1 MGHRLCADPRKG
13 AKTMTDNVTKKGFDM
28 NKKTLEQIRQAVV
41 EAGKTLCRSAMTV
54 GTYGNISCR
63 VDETCI
69 AITPSGRDYEQL
81 TPADIVVTDME
92 GTVLKSS
99 SALTSQDIDN
109 KTAATDPV
117 NSKENSSS
125 AEVPL
130 RPSSELPLHLE
141 IYKNFPE
148 AQAIVHTHSV
158 YASALAAAHKDLPPL
173 IEDLTQIVGGT
184 VRCTE
189 YTMAGTKELGMKAVQ
204 AMEGGRSAALLANH
218 GAVCWGRNMQE
229 ALTTAQIL
237 EKAAQIYC
245 VAHSFGTPFPL
256 NENTVEKLH
265 DFYLNHYS
273 KRQRGEE

>member
-1 MGHRLCADPRKG
+1 MEFA
-13 AKTMTDNVTKKGFDM
+13 
-28 NKKTLEQIRQAVV
+28 EIRRSVV
-41 EAGKTLCRSAMTV
+41 EAGLLLSRSSMTT

-63 VDETCI
+63 TNENRI

-92 GTVLKSS
+92 G
-99 SALTSQDIDN
+99 N
-109 KTAATDPV
+109 KV
-117 NSKENSSS
+117 EGI
-125 AEVPL
+125 L

-141 IYKNFPE
+141 IYKCFPE

-158 YASALAAAHKDLPPL
+158 YASALAVAHKDLPPV
-173 IEDLTQIVGGT
+173 IEDMSQIVGGT

-189 YTMAGTKELGMKAVQ
+189 YAIAGTKELGIKAAK

-218 GAVCWGRNMQE
+218 GAVCWGRNLKE

-245 VAHSFGTPFPL
+245 VAHTIGAPFPL
-256 NENTVEKLH
+256 NGKTVDVLH

>member
-1 MGHRLCADPRKG
+1 MDKG
-13 AKTMTDNVTKKGFDM
+13 N
-28 NKKTLEQIRQAVV
+28 LEKIRQSVV
-41 EAGKTLCRSAMTV
+41 EAGLVLAHSSMTI

-63 VDETCI
+63 VDENHI

-81 TPADIVVTDME
+81 TSADIVVTD
-92 GTVLKSS
+92 LKGDVQKTGSE
-99 SALTSQDIDN
+99 DGN
-109 KTAATDPV
+109 KSKDPG
-117 NSKENSSS
+117 NNPGNN
-125 AEVPL
+125 AVPL

-148 AQAIVHTHSV
+148 ARAIVHTHSV
-158 YASALAAAHKDLPPL
+158 YASALAVAHKDLPPV
-173 IEDLTQIVGGT
+173 IEDLTQITGGA

-189 YTMAGTKELGMKAVQ
+189 YTMAGTKELGRNAVQ

-218 GAVCWGRNMQE
+218 GAVCWGRTMKE
-229 ALTTAQIL
+229 ALATAQIL

-245 VAHSFGTPFPL
+245 IAHSFGTPFPL
-256 NENTVEKLH
+256 NEKTVEALH

>member
-1 MGHRLCADPRKG
+1 MEFA
-13 AKTMTDNVTKKGFDM
+13 
-28 NKKTLEQIRQAVV
+28 EIRRSVV
-41 EAGKTLCRSAMTV
+41 EAGLVLSRSSMTP

-63 VDETCI
+63 TNENRI

-81 TPADIVVTDME
+81 TPADIVVTDLE
-92 GTVLKSS
+92 G
-99 SALTSQDIDN
+99 N
-109 KTAATDPV
+109 KV
-117 NSKENSSS
+117 EGI
-125 AEVPL
+125 L

-141 IYKNFPE
+141 IYKCFPE

-158 YASALAAAHKDLPPL
+158 YASALAVAHKDLPPV
-173 IEDLTQIVGGT
+173 IEDMSQIVGGT

-189 YTMAGTKELGMKAVQ
+189 YAIAGTKELGIKAAK

-218 GAVCWGRNMQE
+218 GAVCWGRNLKE

-245 VAHSFGTPFPL
+245 VAHTIGAPFPL
-256 NENTVEKLH
+256 NGKTVDVLH

>member
-1 MGHRLCADPRKG
+1 MDKG
-13 AKTMTDNVTKKGFDM
+13 N
-28 NKKTLEQIRQAVV
+28 LEKIRQSVV
-41 EAGKTLCRSAMTV
+41 EAGLVLAHSSMTI

-63 VDETCI
+63 VDENHI

-81 TPADIVVTDME
+81 TSADIVVTD
-92 GTVLKSS
+92 LKGDV
-99 SALTSQDIDN
+99 QKIDSDDGN
-109 KTAATDPV
+109 KSKDPG
-117 NSKENSSS
+117 NNPGNN
-125 AEVPL
+125 AVPL

-148 AQAIVHTHSV
+148 ARAIVHTHSV
-158 YASALAAAHKDLPPL
+158 YASALAVAHKDLPPV
-173 IEDLTQIVGGT
+173 IEDLTQITGGA

-189 YTMAGTKELGMKAVQ
+189 YTMAGTKELGRNAVQ

-218 GAVCWGRNMQE
+218 GAVCWGRTMKE
-229 ALTTAQIL
+229 ALATAQIL

-245 VAHSFGTPFPL
+245 IAHSFGSSFPL
-256 NENTVEKLH
+256 NEITVNTLH

>member
-1 MGHRLCADPRKG
+1 M
-13 AKTMTDNVTKKGFDM
+13 
-28 NKKTLEQIRQAVV
+28 V
-41 EAGKTLCRSAMTV
+41 EAGLVLAHSSMTI

-63 VDETCI
+63 VDENHI

-81 TPADIVVTDME
+81 TSADIVVTD
-92 GTVLKSS
+92 LKGDV
-99 SALTSQDIDN
+99 QKIDSDDGN
-109 KTAATDPV
+109 KSKDPG
-117 NSKENSSS
+117 NNPGNN
-125 AEVPL
+125 AVPL

-148 AQAIVHTHSV
+148 ARAIVHTHSV
-158 YASALAAAHKDLPPL
+158 YASALAVAHKDLPPV
-173 IEDLTQIVGGT
+173 IEDLTQITGGA

-189 YTMAGTKELGMKAVQ
+189 YTMAGTKELGRNAVQ

-218 GAVCWGRNMQE
+218 GAVCWGRTMKE
-229 ALTTAQIL
+229 ALATAQIL

-245 VAHSFGTPFPL
+245 IAHSFGTPFPL
-256 NENTVEKLH
+256 NEKTAEALH